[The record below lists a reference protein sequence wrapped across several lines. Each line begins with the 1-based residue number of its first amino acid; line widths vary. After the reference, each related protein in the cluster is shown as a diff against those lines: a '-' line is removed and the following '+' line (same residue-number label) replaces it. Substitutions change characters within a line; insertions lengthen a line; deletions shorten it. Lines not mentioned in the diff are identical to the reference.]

1 MMQSHMQAGRQDL
14 ITAKALEYGA
24 SITDGCVGWEESRAV
39 LDELA
44 EAVRKRRVKAE
55 AEAE

>member
-1 MMQSHMQAGRQDL
+1 
-14 ITAKALEYGA
+14 
-24 SITDGCVGWEESRAV
+24 VGWEESRSL

-44 EAVRKRRVKAE
+44 DAVRQRRVKAE